1 MVRKK
6 RTPQCSQLGKSLSEE
21 LVDAFHFWS
30 ISNWDRKLIKPNNV
44 DTEQSLQIWLQ
55 VSVVLNICF
64 NNDKL
69 SDLIHRQIHFFQ
81 RIQQGFAPATET
93 ELGHL

>member
-6 RTPQCSQLGKSLSEE
+6 RIPQCNQLGKSLSKE

-30 ISNWDRKLIKPNNV
+30 ISNQVRKLIKPNSV
-44 DTEQSLQIWLQ
+44 DTEQSLQTWLK
-55 VSVVLNICF
+55 VSVVLKNFF
-64 NNDKL
+64 NNAKL
-69 SDLIHRQIHFFQ
+69 SDLIHWQIHFFQ
-81 RIQQGFAPATET
+81 RVQQGFPSAKGT